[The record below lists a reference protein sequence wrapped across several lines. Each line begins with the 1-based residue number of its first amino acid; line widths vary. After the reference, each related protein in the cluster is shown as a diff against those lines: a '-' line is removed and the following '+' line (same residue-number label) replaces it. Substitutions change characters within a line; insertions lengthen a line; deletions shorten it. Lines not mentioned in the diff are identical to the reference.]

1 MFGIQFVMIQAAVA
15 TLKAYQEEAR
25 IFEEMCKT
33 LPDDIVATLVADRKK
48 RQEEARQHQRNLEV
62 AREGRS
68 LNFWGNR

>member
-1 MFGIQFVMIQAAVA
+1 MFDIQFEMIQAVA
-15 TLKAYQEEAR
+15 TTLKAYQEEAR

-33 LPDDIVATLVADRKK
+33 LPDDIVASLMADRKK

-68 LNFWGNR
+68 LNFWGHR